1 MFVVVDRAGMR
12 VLETPPATG
21 PPFLERLNP
30 ALKHLAKVV
39 RIDHGMLKACLA
51 LDAEAGSDERLLLSE
66 SIPEPPQPAPAGG
79 PPASTQSTSPY
90 PL

>member
-1 MFVVVDRAGMR
+1 MRTTNMLTHLSMFVVVDRAGMR

-51 LDAEAGSDERLLLSE
+51 LDAEAGSGECFGFVLGD
-66 SIPEPPQPAPAGG
+66 IF
-79 PPASTQSTSPY
+79 
-90 PL
+90 